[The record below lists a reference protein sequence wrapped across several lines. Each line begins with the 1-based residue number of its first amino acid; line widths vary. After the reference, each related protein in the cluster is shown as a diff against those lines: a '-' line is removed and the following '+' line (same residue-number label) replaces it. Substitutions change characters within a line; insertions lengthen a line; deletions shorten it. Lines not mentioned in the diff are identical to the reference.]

1 MRVSLCFK
9 CKIVDIGLCDTGHR
23 VRTRLFYTCIFSSL
37 KPCSLCFE
45 LVLRV
50 ETRFCD
56 FDIYNVCMFE
66 TCTYSIIRLVPIIR
80 QGSLRKIIIY
90 CVV

>member
-1 MRVSLCFK
+1 MELSQESCSEVDFCVSNCS
-9 CKIVDIGLCDTGHR
+9 TGHR
-23 VRTRLFYTCIFSSL
+23 FGPDSLYYNSL
-37 KPCSLCFE
+37 KPCNLCFE

-66 TCTYSIIRLVPIIR
+66 TCTYSIIH
-80 QGSLRKIIIY
+80 
-90 CVV
+90 